1 MRRAAIISAALCL
14 GLGALPALAQGVPT
28 QDYSAIGRAIA
39 RVTALAEDLGVQQDK
54 DRTESTLAD
63 VQADQ
68 LRVLEEM
75 AAAITGPGFDIRALE
90 GNADFSVAAVYP
102 NTDPSPMNSRLFG
115 EGRET
120 VEMMIVEVAG
130 EYAGAPG
137 VTRAGL
143 SATQWRCL
151 FQALIKQESRFNVA
165 AESPVGAY
173 GLTQLM
179 PGTASDL
186 GVDRYDVKDNLRGG
200 ARYITTQL
208 GRFGNIPHALAAYN
222 AGPGRVIEYG
232 GVPPF
237 AETQGY
243 VRNISK
249 FYNEYLAVVG
259 GADAL
264 GTLSPSDFALAEYAS
279 ISEAGVYYAADSS
292 ATTEQV
298 INRLRAIILQIDAQP
313 NAKAAW
319 ELNTYAKAEIGR
331 ILTLRVRL
339 MAATRFRLLVPRG
352 DERRPTKMPK
362 PRPAVRPVLGDSTCR
377 CGWATGPSTG
387 LRRRRV
393 LLRSAPT
400 HSRRGP
406 EE

>member
-1 MRRAAIISAALCL
+1 MIRPVIISAGLCL
-14 GLGALPALAQGVPT
+14 CLHATAGFAQGVPT
-28 QDYSAIGRAIA
+28 QDNAAIGQTIA
-39 RVTALAEDLGVQQDK
+39 RVTALFQDLGTQGDK
-54 DRTESTLAD
+54 DAERSSIAE

-68 LRVLEEM
+68 LRTLEAIS
-75 AAAITGPGFDIRALE
+75 AAMTGPGFDISALE
-90 GNADFSVAAVYP
+90 GNADFGVAAVYP
-102 NTDPSPMNSRLFG
+102 NTDTSPMNSRLFG

-120 VEMMIVEVAG
+120 VEMMIVRVAG

-137 VTRAGL
+137 VARAGL

-151 FQALIKQESRFNVA
+151 FQALIKQESRFNIT
-165 AESPVGAY
+165 AESHVGAY

-186 GVDRYDVKDNLRGG
+186 GVNPFDPMDNLRGG

-208 GRFGNIPHALAAYN
+208 NRFGNIPHALAAYN

-237 AETQGY
+237 TETQGY

-264 GTLSPSDFALAEYAS
+264 GTLSSSDFALAEYAN
-279 ISEAGVYYAADSS
+279 ISDAGVYYAAGSH
-292 ATTEQV
+292 ATTMQV

-319 ELNTYAKAEIGR
+319 ELNTYAKAEIAR
-331 ILTLRVRL
+331 ILNLRVRL
-339 MAATRFRLLVPRG
+339 MAANQQREAAHAQHLVADRLSEREFMQMGVPN
-352 DERRPTKMPK
+352 
-362 PRPAVRPVLGDSTCR
+362 
-377 CGWATGPSTG
+377 
-387 LRRRRV
+387 
-393 LLRSAPT
+393 
-400 HSRRGP
+400 
-406 EE
+406 

>member
-1 MRRAAIISAALCL
+1 MIKTAFICSGLCF
-14 GLGALPALAQGVPT
+14 GMVVTTATAQGVPT
-28 QDYSAIGRAIA
+28 HDNSAIGQTIA
-39 RVTALAEDLGVQQDK
+39 RVAALLEDLGTQQQK
-54 DRTESTLAD
+54 DETEVSISD

-68 LRVLEEM
+68 LRTLDAIS
-75 AAAITGPGFDIRALE
+75 AAMTGPGFNIRSLE
-90 GNADFSVAAVYP
+90 GNADFGVAAVYP
-102 NTDPSPMNSRLFG
+102 NTDNHPMDSRLFG
-115 EGRET
+115 EGRQT
-120 VEMMIVEVAG
+120 VEMMIVRVAA

-137 VTRAGL
+137 VARAGL

-151 FQALIKQESRFNVA
+151 FQALIKQESRFNVSIS
-165 AESPVGAY
+165 SPVGAY

-179 PGTASDL
+179 PGTASDM
-186 GVDRYDVKDNLRGG
+186 GVDRYDPMDNLRGG

-208 GRFGNIPHALAAYN
+208 NRFGNIPHALAAYN

-279 ISEAGVYYAADSS
+279 ISDAGVYYAADSH

-298 INRLRAIILQIDAQP
+298 INRLRAIILQIDTQP

-331 ILTLRVRL
+331 ILNLRVRL
-339 MAATRFRLLVPRG
+339 IATNQQREAAYSQHLVADRLA
-352 DERRPTKMPK
+352 EREFMQMG
-362 PRPAVRPVLGDSTCR
+362 VS
-377 CGWATGPSTG
+377 
-387 LRRRRV
+387 
-393 LLRSAPT
+393 
-400 HSRRGP
+400 
-406 EE
+406 E

>member
-1 MRRAAIISAALCL
+1 MSRPAIISAGLCL
-14 GLGALPALAQGVPT
+14 GLGLSALPALAQGVPT
-28 QDYSAIGRAIA
+28 QDNSAIGRAIG

-54 DRTESTLAD
+54 DRTGSTLAD

-75 AAAITGPGFDIRALE
+75 TAAITGLGFDIRALE
-90 GNADFSVAAVYP
+90 GNADFGVAAVYP
-102 NTDPSPMNSRLFG
+102 NTDPSPMVSRLFG

-120 VEMMIVEVAG
+120 VEMMIVEVAS
-130 EYAGAPG
+130 EFAGAPG
-137 VTRAGL
+137 VARAGL

-151 FQALIKQESRFNVA
+151 FQALIKQESRFNVTA
-165 AESPVGAY
+165 QSPVGAY

-208 GRFGNIPHALAAYN
+208 NRFGNIPHALAAYN

-243 VRNISK
+243 VRHISK

-292 ATTEQV
+292 ATTAQV
-298 INRLRAIILQIDAQP
+298 INRLRAIMLQIDAQP
-313 NAKAAW
+313 DAKAAL
-319 ELNTYAKAEIGR
+319 ELNTYAKAEFGR

-339 MAATRFRLLVPRG
+339 MAANQQREAAYEQHLVADRLAERDFMQMGVP
-352 DERRPTKMPK
+352 E
-362 PRPAVRPVLGDSTCR
+362 
-377 CGWATGPSTG
+377 
-387 LRRRRV
+387 
-393 LLRSAPT
+393 
-400 HSRRGP
+400 
-406 EE
+406 

>member
-1 MRRAAIISAALCL
+1 MSRAAIISAGLCL

-28 QDYSAIGRAIA
+28 QDNSAIGRAIA

-54 DRTESTLAD
+54 DRTETTLAD
-63 VQADQ
+63 VRADQ

-75 AAAITGPGFDIRALE
+75 TAAITGSGFDIRALE
-90 GNADFSVAAVYP
+90 GNADFGVAAVYP

-130 EYAGAPG
+130 EFAGAPG
-137 VTRAGL
+137 VARAGL

-165 AESPVGAY
+165 AQSPVGAY

-292 ATTEQV
+292 AQV

-331 ILTLRVRL
+331 ILNLRVRL
-339 MAATRFRLLVPRG
+339 MAANQQREAAYAQHLVADRLAERDFMQMGVP
-352 DERRPTKMPK
+352 E
-362 PRPAVRPVLGDSTCR
+362 
-377 CGWATGPSTG
+377 
-387 LRRRRV
+387 
-393 LLRSAPT
+393 
-400 HSRRGP
+400 
-406 EE
+406 

>member
-1 MRRAAIISAALCL
+1 MSRAAIISAGLCL

-28 QDYSAIGRAIA
+28 QDNSAIGRAIA

-75 AAAITGPGFDIRALE
+75 TAAITGPGFDIRALE
-90 GNADFSVAAVYP
+90 GNADFGVAAVYP
-102 NTDPSPMNSRLFG
+102 NTDASPMNSRLFG

-130 EYAGAPG
+130 EFAGAPG
-137 VTRAGL
+137 VARAGL

-200 ARYITTQL
+200 ARYITAQL

-331 ILTLRVRL
+331 ILNLRVRL
-339 MAATRFRLLVPRG
+339 MAANQQREAAYAQHLVADRLAERDFLQMGVP
-352 DERRPTKMPK
+352 E
-362 PRPAVRPVLGDSTCR
+362 
-377 CGWATGPSTG
+377 
-387 LRRRRV
+387 
-393 LLRSAPT
+393 
-400 HSRRGP
+400 
-406 EE
+406 